1 MTPSPNRV
9 CFFVDGFNLYHSIC
23 SALLKFPGK
32 KLKWL
37 DLKSLFNAQLDLIH
51 EKSILSEVHYF
62 SAYAY
67 HIGQTQPDKIAH
79 HKIYVRALTASG
91 VIVNEAHFKK
101 KIVRD
106 SYSGQVFTPHEE
118 KETDVAIAC
127 AVLEGA
133 AKDLFDTAVLVTGDT
148 DLRPLVRTFKKLYD
162 GKMILFS
169 FPFDRKNNE
178 LTRIASDSF
187 TLSVESYEKH
197 QFPDKVRI
205 PSGKVVHKPE
215 GW

>member
-23 SALLKFPGK
+23 SALSKFPGK

-37 DLKSLFNAQLDLIH
+37 DLKSLFNAQLDLIY

-67 HIGQTQPDKIAH
+67 HIGQTQPDKIAR

-91 VIVNEAHFKK
+91 VLVNEAHFKK

-106 SYSGQVFTPHEE
+106 SYSGQVFTTHEE
-118 KETDVAIAC
+118 KETD
-127 AVLEGA
+127 
-133 AKDLFDTAVLVTGDT
+133 
-148 DLRPLVRTFKKLYD
+148 
-162 GKMILFS
+162 
-169 FPFDRKNNE
+169 NE

-187 TLSVESYEKH
+187 TLSVESYGKH
-197 QFPDKVRI
+197 QFPDKVCL
-205 PSGKVVHKPE
+205 PSGKFVHKPA